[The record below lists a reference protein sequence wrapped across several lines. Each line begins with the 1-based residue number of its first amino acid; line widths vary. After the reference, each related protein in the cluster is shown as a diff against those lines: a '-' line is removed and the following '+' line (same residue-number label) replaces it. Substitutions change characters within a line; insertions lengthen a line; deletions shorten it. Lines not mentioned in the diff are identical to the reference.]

1 LKCDHCGYISFD
13 YNLKCPNC
21 QSDLDEI
28 RKRLNLTLLT
38 PEINFTDLFSEKTSQ
53 SVFSISQQAD
63 DSGISVDPKPSEPDD
78 EDFDFDLED

>member
-1 LKCDHCGYISFD
+1 LKCENCGYISFD

-38 PEINFTDLFSEKTSQ
+38 PEISFTDLFSDKTSQ
-53 SVFSISQQAD
+53 NVFSTSRQSD
-63 DSGISVDPKPSEPDD
+63 ESGVDVDSSPIDPDD
-78 EDFDFDLED
+78 EDFVFDLED